1 MRNEEMQS
9 EQQGP
14 EPLRGICYKCLR
26 PLVSCYCKYIKPF
39 DSGVKFVLLMHP
51 KEAKRQRTGTGR
63 LAWLTLE
70 GSEILVGVDFTANAR
85 LNALLA
91 DPSYYPVLLYPGP
104 DAWTAGKEGFKESLA
119 GRKLLVIIIDSTWA
133 CSKKMIKLSK
143 NVLALPKLSFSGS
156 YRSIY
161 TFKREPKE
169 YCVSS
174 IESCYYLIKELQA
187 AGIAGQD
194 VNPEPLMDVFRELVK
209 FQLQKENERITLG
222 LPGTHAYDWKY
233 TTPREIPGETLATQQ
248 AGSPGQK
255 QP

>member
-1 MRNEEMQS
+1 MRNEAGRAEAG
-9 EQQGP
+9 QGA
-14 EPLRGICYKCLR
+14 EAVRTICYSCLR
-26 PLVSCYCKYIKPF
+26 PISSCYCKYIRRF
-39 DSGVKFVLLMHP
+39 DSGVKFVFLMHP

-63 LAWLTLE
+63 LASLTLE
-70 GSEILVGVDFTANAR
+70 GSEILVGVDFSENKR

-104 DAWTAGKEGFKESLA
+104 DAWTAGKEGFRDILG

-133 CSKKMIKLSK
+133 CSKKMIKLSR

-161 TFKREPKE
+161 TFKKEPKE

-187 AGIAGQD
+187 ASLLSPELD
-194 VNPEPLMDVFRELVK
+194 PEPLMDVFRQLVK
-209 FQLQKENERITLG
+209 FQLSKENERIASG
-222 LPGTHAYDWKY
+222 LPGSHAYDWKY
-233 TTPREIPGETLATQQ
+233 TKIKDVPTSL
-248 AGSPGQK
+248 
-255 QP
+255 